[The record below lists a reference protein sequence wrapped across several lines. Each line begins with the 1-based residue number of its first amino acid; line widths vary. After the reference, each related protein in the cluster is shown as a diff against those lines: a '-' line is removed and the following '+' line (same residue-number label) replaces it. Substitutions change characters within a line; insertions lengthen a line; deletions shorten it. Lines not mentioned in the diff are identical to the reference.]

1 VAFGGIDNAMALP
14 RNEWLAVRNAPD
26 IKIAIPATSIID

>member
-26 IKIAIPATSIID
+26 ITTAIRTTSIID